1 MSRYHSL
8 MAKIAPDIDQER
20 LPSLVL
26 KLEAAII
33 KKLDK
38 LPSTAPVAGQMIESL
53 SSIKADLESKMGLVG
68 REAIEA
74 FLRAVEDHFLP
85 DFPPLKAWMR
95 KYPEIVIDRFTG
107 NMSLAA
113 PAELPAD
120 SETT

>member
-8 MAKIAPDIDQER
+8 MAKVAPDMDQER

-26 KLEAAII
+26 KLETAII

-38 LPSTAPVAGQMIESL
+38 LPSTALVAEQIIESL
-53 SSIKADLESKMGLVG
+53 SSIKTELEPKMGLVG
-68 REAIEA
+68 REAVEA
-74 FLRAVEDHFLP
+74 FLLAVEDHFLP
-85 DFPPLKAWMR
+85 NFPPLRALMR

-113 PAELPAD
+113 PAERPAY
-120 SETT
+120 